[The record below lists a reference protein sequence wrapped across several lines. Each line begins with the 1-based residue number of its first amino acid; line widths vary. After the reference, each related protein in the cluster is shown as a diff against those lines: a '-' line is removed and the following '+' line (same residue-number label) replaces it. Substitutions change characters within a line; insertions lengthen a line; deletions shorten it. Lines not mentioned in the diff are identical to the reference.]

1 MTMSSTRRT
10 FLGVAAGALVRAEAA
25 PKRAQIAITFDLEM
39 SRNFPTWDRL
49 EWDYEKGNLDEPT
62 KLYALRAARRV
73 RERGGVMHFFVVGRV
88 LEQKDV
94 GWLRE
99 IIAMGHSVGNHTYD
113 HVNLLATRPDQIQ
126 PRFARAPWLL
136 RGREPHEFLRE
147 NIRMTSEAMRKRL
160 GIDPAGFRT
169 PGGFP
174 QGLSRR
180 EDLQRMLME
189 QRFGWVSGKYAKHPI
204 GPVGEEPSDAVL
216 DDVREVQS
224 MSQPFRYPETNLL
237 EIPMSPVSDI
247 NAFRNGRWP
256 LSGFLRAIRAA
267 VEHVIEKKSVYDFL
281 AHPSCLG
288 IVDPR
293 MQSIDLILDMA
304 RDAGDRADIAD
315 LNTIAAGFGAS
326 HA

>member
-1 MTMSSTRRT
+1 MQSSRRT
-10 FLGVAAGALVRAEAA
+10 FLGAAAGGFVRSQAA
-25 PKRAQIAITFDLEM
+25 PKKAQIAITFDLEM
-39 SRNFPTWDRL
+39 SRNFPTWDQL
-49 EWDYEKGNLDEPT
+49 EWDYQKGDLDEAT

-126 PRFARAPWLL
+126 PRFVRAPWLL
-136 RGREPHEFLRE
+136 RGREPLDFLRE
-147 NIRMTSEAMRKRL
+147 NIRMTSEAMRNRL
-160 GIDPAGFRT
+160 GVDPTGFRT

-174 QGLSRR
+174 QGLSGRA
-180 EDLQRMLME
+180 DLQRMLVE
-189 QRFGWVSGKYAKHPI
+189 LGFGWVSGKYARHPI
-204 GPVGEEPSDAVL
+204 GPVGEGPSDMVL
-216 DDVREVQS
+216 DGVRDAQS
-224 MSQPFRYPETNLL
+224 VSQPFRYPETNLL

-256 LSGFLRAIRAA
+256 LAGFLRAIHTA
-267 VEHVIEKKSVYDFL
+267 VEHVIEKRSVYDFL

-288 IVDPR
+288 VVDPR
-293 MQSIDLILDMA
+293 MQSIDLILDLV
-304 RDAGDRADIAD
+304 REAGDKADVTD